1 MSRHAVSRREF
12 LTVPFLLA
20 FLPLGR
26 AWGELAVR
34 HGTYEADVSL
44 LYGVWHLAMTGSID
58 EQVDRAAGRYTVTM
72 AGQGSGMANRIES
85 TGTLREG
92 RWAPVRATAWFEVR
106 GRESRSE
113 IAYDYGRRRVDYH
126 FRGETFFRRRL
137 RVVDDVVPIP
147 ETVHVDDVVTAT
159 LNYADKRWPPLGDG
173 SFHTQVVRR
182 RRRDDEGPD
191 DVSSSYRAE
200 LAPFV
205 LRVAPDATSGKP
217 TALFDMTRFSSWAR
231 SDEPARIV
239 FGPERR
245 PELIASSLILGTSI
259 TVKIAG

>member
-20 FLPLGR
+20 FLPLVR

-85 TGTLREG
+85 TGTLRGG

-113 IAYDYGRRRVDYH
+113 LAYDYGRRRVDYH

-147 ETVHVDDVVTAT
+147 ETLHVDDVVTAT
-159 LNYADKRWPPLGDG
+159 LIYAD
-173 SFHTQVVRR
+173 
-182 RRRDDEGPD
+182 
-191 DVSSSYRAE
+191 
-200 LAPFV
+200 
-205 LRVAPDATSGKP
+205 
-217 TALFDMTRFSSWAR
+217 
-231 SDEPARIV
+231 
-239 FGPERR
+239 
-245 PELIASSLILGTSI
+245 
-259 TVKIAG
+259 